1 MVKNTKARLDREE
14 KGINMSIEDKRR
26 SILSREEGIDF
37 YPQWSLQQ
45 GVREEKWEG
54 ELHKGGKGYNRS
66 QGGKRNNEDRRREEV
81 QE

>member
-45 GVREEKWEG
+45 GVREGEG
-54 ELHKGGKGYNRS
+54 ELRQEGRGY
-66 QGGKRNNEDRRREEV
+66 EV
-81 QE
+81 QPIPRRQVETRK